1 MTRPTKPPS
10 IPRYH
15 ALKTVADRLDLSPRS
30 VQRLI
35 GKGVLPAI
43 KIGGVVRVSDD
54 DLLALIARC
63 RQAKPLE
70 D

>member
-1 MTRPTKPPS
+1 MTRSPKSPS

-43 KIGGVVRVSDD
+43 KVGGVVRVSDD
-54 DLLALIARC
+54 DLLALIARS
-63 RQAKPLE
+63 RLSTATE